1 MLFTLNMGP
10 WAQCDMCLNPPLPAL
25 CVLHWLLPR
34 LLLSTMYVLTG
45 VSSCCAVI
53 EGMDLVYKIEGQ
65 GSPSGTPKKTV
76 TIRKSGEL
84 KGTST
89 S

>member
-1 MLFTLNMGP
+1 MIGL
-10 WAQCDMCLNPPLPAL
+10 CDWSCDRPRNQ
-25 CVLHWLLPR
+25 LLDR
-34 LLLSTMYVLTG
+34 RCGLGT
-45 VSSCCAVI
+45 VI

-65 GSPSGTPKKTV
+65 GSQSGTPKKTV

-84 KGTST
+84 EKTAS